1 MEIKPA
7 ELADLGYKPFE
18 ELKHDDL
25 IPFVQRA
32 IQFRTGYFYFYHIL
46 LILFLFL
53 TLGFY
58 FYLIWSDQLSWNKG
72 LGAIVLGLS
81 IPFLTIPLHELIH
94 MLAYKIEGAPQT
106 TVYVNLKKFYFAA
119 LADQFVVNRK
129 EFIRIALAPFIVLF
143 FLFTAPLFSNNLFLQ
158 QTFLSALLV
167 HIATCSG
174 DFALL
179 NYFAHHIDKDLV
191 TFDDANNK
199 ITYFY
204 EKAS

>member
-1 MEIKPA
+1 MEIKPT
-7 ELADLGYKPFE
+7 ELAGLGYEPFE
-18 ELKHDDL
+18 ELEHDDL
-25 IPFVQRA
+25 IPFVQDA
-32 IQFRTGYFYFYHIL
+32 IKHRTGYFYFYHSIL
-46 LILFLFL
+46 LLFLFL

-58 FYLIWSDQLSWNKG
+58 FHLVWSGQLSWNKG
-72 LGAIVLGLS
+72 LGAIMLGVS

-106 TVYVNLKKFYFAA
+106 TVYVNLRKFYFAA
-119 LADQFVVNRK
+119 LADQFVVNRQ

-143 FLFTAPLFSNNLFLQ
+143 FLFTAPLFFNSPFVQ
-158 QTFLSALLV
+158 QTFLSALFV

-179 NYFAHHIDKDLV
+179 NYFAHHIDKELI
-191 TFDDANNK
+191 TFDDADNK

-204 EKAS
+204 KKAI